1 MAITQEGTTAITVDT
16 TLVVDYTT
24 INREREF
31 HNEET
36 CTYWLPKDEEEQQ
49 RLTGQHFALKELF
62 EGNLSRSVQKNLD
75 FEKGISVLDVG
86 CGPGAWIMDMTQDY
100 PNCTYHGCD
109 IVDVTNK
116 NLKIDQFTFNFGN
129 VIQGLPYEDNTFDFV
144 QMRLFTAALRKE
156 EWPIALKEIIR
167 LTKPGGMI
175 QLMEPDFRLSE
186 DDSSAYNKFIKALD
200 SVCTSKGQDLHI
212 TYQLE
217 KLLLETRLVKVT
229 EHDTRHCNMNSN
241 TATAKKFA
249 WDFIELAK
257 GTILGIKP
265 LMGISSEEEI
275 SKFLNELR
283 HCLTH
288 TDIHLYVNR
297 ISVQKL

>member
-1 MAITQEGTTAITVDT
+1 MAIIQEGTTATTADT

-62 EGNLSRSVQKNLD
+62 EGNLSCSVQRNLD

-217 KLLLETRLVKVT
+217 KLLLETRLIKVT
-229 EHDTRHCNMNSN
+229 EQETRHCNMNSN
-241 TATAKKFA
+241 TSIAKTFA
-249 WDFIELAK
+249 WDFVELAK
-257 GTILGIKP
+257 GTMSGVKSA
-265 LMGISSEEEI
+265 MGLSSEEDI

-283 HCLTH
+283 HYLSH
-288 TDIHLYVNR
+288 TDCTFYAPR
-297 ISVQKL
+297 ILSQKL